1 LRYTLERQARLRGS
15 RYYEFFEVGCV
26 CMKTIGSFFF
36 NRSHPEAV
44 IETTEPVK
52 DMLEVVEISI
62 DKIVANPFQPR
73 KTFSDEGLVELSSSI
88 REFGVIQPLI
98 VRNTEAGIELI
109 AGERRLRA
117 SLLAGR
123 ETVPCIVRQ
132 VDDKDMA
139 EIALIENLQREDL
152 HYFEEA
158 AGYEKLLTQFNLT
171 QDVLA
176 ARVGKDQST
185 IANKLRLLKLPSE
198 VREFAFREKLT
209 ERHSRALLKV
219 EGTDSQLA
227 VLREVVEKKLNVRET
242 EAYIVEHLLVP
253 PSSTAPPRRSGML
266 KIVKDV
272 RIFINTVGELV
283 NQMKKAGLDVRLSQE
298 QDEDS
303 ITLTMIVPK
312 RR

>member
-1 LRYTLERQARLRGS
+1 
-15 RYYEFFEVGCV
+15 
-26 CMKTIGSFFF
+26 MKTIGSFFF
-36 NRSHPEAV
+36 NRSQVDAV
-44 IETTEPVK
+44 IEPSELVK
-52 DMLEVVEISI
+52 DTLEVVEIPI

-73 KTFSDEGLVELSSSI
+73 KTFSDEGLAELCSSI

-98 VRNTEAGIELI
+98 VRNSDAGIELI

-117 SLLAGR
+117 SLMAGR
-123 ETVPCIVRQ
+123 ESVPCIFRQ
-132 VDDKDMA
+132 VDNKDMA

-185 IANKLRLLKLPSE
+185 IANKLRLLKLPIE
-198 VREFAFREKLT
+198 VREFAFHEKLT
-209 ERHSRALLKV
+209 ERHSRALLKL
-219 EGTDSQLA
+219 EGKDSQLA
-227 VLREVVEKKLNVRET
+227 VLHEVVEKKMNVRET
-242 EAYIVEHLLVP
+242 EAFISEHLQSP
-253 PSSTAPPRRSGML
+253 PVISAPPRRSGML

-283 NQMKKAGLDVRLSQE
+283 KQMKKAGLDVRLTQE
-298 QDEDS
+298 QDEDT
-303 ITLTMIVPK
+303 ITLTMVVPK